1 MNTDARGD
9 LIVNVTVK
17 TLTLSD
23 EQLNILRNI

>member
-9 LIVNVTVK
+9 LIVNVTIVTP
-17 TLTLSD
+17 TLTE